1 MRGESPRV
9 EDYLHTFPEL
19 RTAQECLITLI
30 CAEWTVRSRHG
41 ESPTLAEIS
50 LRFGPLH
57 LAVLRR
63 LGLDAPPT
71 PAVQAASSLADD
83 PYRTAPPTSPGQPF
97 PAAFGL
103 PTQIG
108 PYRIVREIGRGGMG
122 VVYEAEDLE
131 GKSRVALKTL
141 PLDRQGSLLR
151 FKNEFRSLQNVINEH
166 LVRMLSL
173 DTSTVQPFFTM
184 ELIEGTTFLHYVRGG
199 FDSQRP
205 EAAVEFDERRLRHA
219 MQQLASAV
227 QALHDAGKLH
237 RDIKPSNVMV
247 RRGDE
252 RVVLL
257 DFGLAVSLS
266 PSADYRTAQV
276 AGTPRYMAP
285 EQRMGQGSPASDWYS
300 VGVMLHEALTGN
312 VPGEAEPQAA
322 PAALRRRAPPLPSRK
337 IWPHRAPRCC
347 GGAPP
352 TVPAGPRSFAAWM
365 RTGAIRRPADLGGT
379 RPRARTIRAAA
390 ERVRG
395 GEPFAQFIHGVSG
408 IGKTALVERF
418 LAELAAQPGVLVF
431 RGRCF
436 EGESVPYN
444 AFDGAMDGMADYL
457 ARCKEGLVERLL
469 PMDIADLCRM
479 FPVFGEVGPC
489 QRLLQGSKSGG
500 TEQESRQRAVAA
512 LREMLGRMVRFGSA
526 LVVLFLDDVQRCD
539 QDSAELFEGLMRLP
553 QAPPV
558 LVLAA
563 FRRDDVAASRFLPGL
578 LKVDQPAEQR
588 RAFAEQAEIALEGLS
603 AEEVAELA
611 ASHGQAARAGEITR
625 ESGGVPI
632 FIDYLLEPGAAA
644 PSAPSASEP
653 FSLAVVLGQRIE
665 RLPPDQQRLLQ
676 IVAIGGRPV
685 AESLALRAAGLGGSA
700 VAAAPDLRRQRFLR
714 TLAENEEPLIETYH
728 DRLRDAVLRSLS
740 AEEVRAG
747 SAALAEALESGRGRD
762 AEWLA
767 ELWARAGQK
776 EKAGEYSY
784 LAAERAQESMAFA
797 NAARLYQRGLEWAP
811 RSGSKEAELRVRL
824 ADALAHAG
832 RSREAAAEYLR
843 AATLC
848 EASQAAD
855 LRCRGAL
862 RYLTSG
868 HLSEGLAALTGVLRE
883 AGLSYPA
890 KRFTAI
896 AALLYEQA
904 RLALRGLT
912 PRTAIAGEI
921 EPSGA
926 CT

>member
-1 MRGESPRV
+1 M
-9 EDYLHTFPEL
+9 
-19 RTAQECLITLI
+19 
-30 CAEWTVRSRHG
+30 
-41 ESPTLAEIS
+41 
-50 LRFGPLH
+50 
-57 LAVLRR
+57 
-63 LGLDAPPT
+63 
-71 PAVQAASSLADD
+71 
-83 PYRTAPPTSPGQPF
+83 
-97 PAAFGL
+97 
-103 PTQIG
+103 
-108 PYRIVREIGRGGMG
+108 
-122 VVYEAEDLE
+122 
-131 GKSRVALKTL
+131 
-141 PLDRQGSLLR
+141 
-151 FKNEFRSLQNVINEH
+151 
-166 LVRMLSL
+166 
-173 DTSTVQPFFTM
+173 
-184 ELIEGTTFLHYVRGG
+184 
-199 FDSQRP
+199 
-205 EAAVEFDERRLRHA
+205 
-219 MQQLASAV
+219 
-227 QALHDAGKLH
+227 
-237 RDIKPSNVMV
+237 
-247 RRGDE
+247 
-252 RVVLL
+252 
-257 DFGLAVSLS
+257 
-266 PSADYRTAQV
+266 
-276 AGTPRYMAP
+276 
-285 EQRMGQGSPASDWYS
+285 
-300 VGVMLHEALTGN
+300 
-312 VPGEAEPQAA
+312 
-322 PAALRRRAPPLPSRK
+322 
-337 IWPHRAPRCC
+337 
-347 GGAPP
+347 
-352 TVPAGPRSFAAWM
+352 
-365 RTGAIRRPADLGGT
+365 
-379 RPRARTIRAAA
+379 
-390 ERVRG
+390 
-395 GEPFAQFIHGVSG
+395 
-408 IGKTALVERF
+408 
-418 LAELAAQPGVLVF
+418 
-431 RGRCF
+431 
-436 EGESVPYN
+436 PYN

-784 LAAERAQESMAFA
+784 LAAERAQRAWPLPTRPGFTSARTRVGHPQRIQGSR
-797 NAARLYQRGLEWAP
+797 AAGPPGRRPGACRPQPGSRGGISPRRHPLRSQPGRRPALPRGAALSDKRASQRG
-811 RSGSKEAELRVRL
+811 SGR
-824 ADALAHAG
+824 ADGCFA
-832 RSREAAAEYLR
+832 
-843 AATLC
+843 
-848 EASQAAD
+848 
-855 LRCRGAL
+855 
-862 RYLTSG
+862 
-868 HLSEGLAALTGVLRE
+868 
-883 AGLSYPA
+883 
-890 KRFTAI
+890 
-896 AALLYEQA
+896 
-904 RLALRGLT
+904 
-912 PRTAIAGEI
+912 
-921 EPSGA
+921 
-926 CT
+926 